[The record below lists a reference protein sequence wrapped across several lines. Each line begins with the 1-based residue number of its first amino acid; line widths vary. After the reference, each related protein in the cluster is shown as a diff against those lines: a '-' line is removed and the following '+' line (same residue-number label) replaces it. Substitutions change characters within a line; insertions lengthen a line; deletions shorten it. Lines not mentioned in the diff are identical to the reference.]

1 MRSVISAWQAVLTV
15 PVFVL
20 LYGWRAI
27 DLSEWRTITA
37 APFDVGLEPA
47 QQFLYGSPLTF
58 LLGAFYQRQGLGFN
72 DAFVV
77 VHGVGFILLAYAVYA
92 ALRKLCSDEYWSA
105 GALILAA
112 SPLLL
117 VAVTWIGKSDTYLV
131 AFYLLLV
138 CSSSRLTQAALCVLM
153 MACHR
158 EIAFAMLLG
167 HTLIR
172 GANTALLG
180 GVAAGAAASFLYTY
194 GLLRVVPASRWDY
207 LIVHARTVA
216 ASTAAHPF
224 AHAIATLG
232 PFWLYA
238 FRPSM
243 LAVRRLTVLAM
254 AGVLAAF
261 TLDFTRVFVLVAFPL
276 ILQLTEELVTEVR
289 HSGAIR
295 VLGYPLPVGVL
306 GLLAF
311 LQIQIAGDRLLWI
324 RNLAWTLAR

>member
-1 MRSVISAWQAVLTV
+1 MRTPVTTWQAVLTV
-15 PVFVL
+15 PVFVW
-20 LYGWRAI
+20 LYGWRTI

-37 APFDVGLEPA
+37 APFEVGLDPA

-77 VHGVGFILLAYAVYA
+77 VHAFGFVLLAYAAYK
-92 ALRKLCSDEYWSA
+92 ALRTLCSDVYWSA

-117 VAVTWIGKSDTYLV
+117 IAVTWIGKSDTYLV

-138 CSSSRLTQAALCVLM
+138 CSSSRFTQAVLCVLM

-158 EIAFAMLLG
+158 EIAVAMLLG
-167 HTLIR
+167 HTLVR
-172 GANTALLG
+172 GVNLAVLG
-180 GVAAGAAASFLYTY
+180 GVAAGGAASLLYTH
-194 GLLRVVPASRWDY
+194 GLLRVVPASRWDF
-207 LIVHARTVA
+207 LIDHARALVA
-216 ASTAAHPF
+216 SVAVHPI

-232 PFWLYA
+232 PFWLYVI
-238 FRPSM
+238 RPSKFTI
-243 LAVRRLTVLAM
+243 RRLTVLVM
-254 AGVLAAF
+254 AAVLAAF
-261 TLDFTRVFVLVAFPL
+261 TLDFTRVFVLVALPL
-276 ILQLTEELVTEVR
+276 IVQLTEELVIELR
-289 HSGAIR
+289 QSGAIR

-311 LQIQIAGDRLLWI
+311 LQVQIAGDRLLWI
-324 RNLAWTLAR
+324 RSHAWTLAR